1 MRVFFI
7 VVFVFGLSSCAQRL
21 DDIEAR
27 LDQIDDRAKVLES
40 RSGLP
45 VGSDYELLESRRIAD
60 VRTQLL
66 GMRNEVTVLQGK
78 VEALEF
84 DNQSQRNE
92 LRRALSDYDLKISS
106 FEKKIESLELSR
118 SQDTTATDYE
128 RALKEHQNGKF
139 REARERFSQ
148 FIKANP
154 DHSLADN
161 ALYWMGESFMI
172 EGDYRRALVQFQDL
186 VDKFPQSDKKCDAM
200 DQQVKAFEA
209 LKMTKEAKAYSDLRT
224 QECRSR

>member
-7 VVFVFGLSSCAQRL
+7 LILGFTFSPCAQRL
-21 DDIEAR
+21 DEIESR

-45 VGSDYELLESRRIAD
+45 VGSDYELLESRRLAD
-60 VRTQLL
+60 VRTQLAAI
-66 GMRNEVTVLQGK
+66 RNEVTILQGK

-84 DNQSQRNE
+84 DSQTQRNE
-92 LRRALSDYDLKISS
+92 LKGSLSNFELKLGAL
-106 FEKKIESLELSR
+106 EKKLDGLDRTKSEGPVSNE
-118 SQDTTATDYE
+118 YE
-128 RALKEHQNGKF
+128 KALRDHQNGKF
-139 REARERFSQ
+139 KEGREGFSS

-154 DHSLADN
+154 NDSLADN
-161 ALYWMGESFMI
+161 ALFWMGESFMI
-172 EGDYRRALVQFQDL
+172 EGDYRRALIQFQDL

-224 QECRSR
+224 EACRKR

>member
-7 VVFVFGLSSCAQRL
+7 LLISFVFSSCAQRL
-21 DDIEAR
+21 DDIETR

-45 VGSDYELLESRRIAD
+45 VGSDYELLESRRLAD
-60 VRTQLL
+60 VRTQLAAI
-66 GMRNEVTVLQGK
+66 RNEVTILQGK

-84 DNQSQRNE
+84 ESQTQRNE
-92 LRRALSDYDLKISS
+92 LRGSLSNFELKLTAV
-106 FEKKIESLELSR
+106 EKKLDSIDLSKKDA
-118 SQDTTATDYE
+118 SVSNDYE
-128 RALKEHQNGKF
+128 KALRDHQNGKF
-139 REARERFSQ
+139 KEAREGFLS
-148 FIKANP
+148 FLKLNP
-154 DHSLADN
+154 SDSLADN
-161 ALYWMGESFMI
+161 ALFWMGESFMI
-172 EGDYRRALVQFQDL
+172 EGDYRRALIQFQDL

-224 QECRSR
+224 EACRKR